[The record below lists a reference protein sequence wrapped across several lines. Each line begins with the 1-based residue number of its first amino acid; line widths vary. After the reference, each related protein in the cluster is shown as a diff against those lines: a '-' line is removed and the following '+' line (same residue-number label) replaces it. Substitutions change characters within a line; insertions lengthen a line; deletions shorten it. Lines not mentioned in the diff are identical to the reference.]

1 MGIKMK
7 DYRLIYRLN
16 ALKAHTEMVK
26 NRETQFIDTITR
38 YLRYLRNEDIEEDIN
53 EVEESIK
60 EMEGY
65 VHTDPEKVNYFLKEL
80 GF

>member
-1 MGIKMK
+1 MK
-7 DYRLIYRLN
+7 DYKLIYRLN
-16 ALKAHTEMVK
+16 ALKAHTERVK
-26 NRETQFIDTITR
+26 NRETQFIDTIAQ

>member
-1 MGIKMK
+1 MK
-7 DYRLIYRLN
+7 DYKLIYRLN

-26 NRETQFIDTITR
+26 NREIQFIDTIAQ
-38 YLRYLRNEDIEEDIN
+38 YLRNEDIEEDIN

-65 VHTDPEKVNYFLKEL
+65 AHTDPEKVNYFLKEL

>member
-1 MGIKMK
+1 MK

-26 NRETQFIDTITR
+26 NRETQFIDTIAQ
-38 YLRYLRNEDIEEDIN
+38 YLRIEDIEEDIN

-65 VHTDPEKVNYFLKEL
+65 VNTDPEKVNYFLNEL

>member
-1 MGIKMK
+1 MK
-7 DYRLIYRLN
+7 DYKLIYRLN
-16 ALKAHTEMVK
+16 ALKAHTERVK
-26 NRETQFIDTITR
+26 NRETRFMDTIAQ
-38 YLRYLRNEDIEEDIN
+38 YLRNEDIEEDIN

-65 VHTDPEKVNYFLKEL
+65 VNTDPEKVNYFLKEL